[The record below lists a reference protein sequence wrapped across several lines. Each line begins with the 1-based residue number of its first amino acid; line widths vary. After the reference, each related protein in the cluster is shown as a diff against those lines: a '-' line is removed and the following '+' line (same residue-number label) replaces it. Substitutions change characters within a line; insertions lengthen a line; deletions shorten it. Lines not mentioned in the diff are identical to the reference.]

1 MKTHII
7 RMTRNSSW
15 RAFEHACDILRIACD
30 PALMSERRSQTTV
43 TFPMP
48 STFPKNQQ
56 ADQPER

>member
-48 STFPKNQQ
+48 STFP
-56 ADQPER
+56 

>member
-30 PALMSERRSQTTV
+30 PALMSERITNYRYIPHALD
-43 TFPMP
+43 FPVRI
-48 STFPKNQQ
+48 K
-56 ADQPER
+56 AG